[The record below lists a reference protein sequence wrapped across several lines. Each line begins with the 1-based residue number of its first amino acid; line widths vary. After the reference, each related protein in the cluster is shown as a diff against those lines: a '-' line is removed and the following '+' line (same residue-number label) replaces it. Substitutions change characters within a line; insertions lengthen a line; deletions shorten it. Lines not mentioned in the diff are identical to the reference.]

1 MEFYITQ
8 KDWKKVL
15 DYAQASYDE
24 FKSEIGGFLVAIKDK
39 DGDIILSEPEILEQ
53 DVTGGTTEMEK
64 AAVADYYVKTAM
76 KHGKDVRFVWW
87 HSHANM
93 SAFWS
98 GTDTNTMKEYA
109 NDDWSAFLVV
119 NIRGDYKFRVCVWN
133 PIKAYEDTEL
143 KIIDGKIR
151 SIPKA
156 IKDSVS
162 KLCNKP
168 VTAIANYKYSKI
180 GKQTSIYDKDDWEKD
195 SYLYN
200 YYGYNYQAN
209 LGHKPGFSGNKMF
222 DATIDILTEWNELY
236 TEGEFTFK
244 EWLKEVK
251 NWNKLLKQKKA
262 NFSIKELTDNELHL
276 NAGYYSGYNPMD
288 IIDYGEE
295 NEQNIKV

>member
-1 MEFYITQ
+1 MEH
-8 KDWKKVL
+8 
-15 DYAQASYDE
+15 YAAGMEDSWTYGQHFKLYVNTNGNLVNLQGCIIEYDE
-24 FKSEIGGFLVAIKDK
+24 
-39 DGDIILSEPEILEQ
+39 
-53 DVTGGTTEMEK
+53 
-64 AAVADYYVKTAM
+64 Y
-76 KHGKDVRFVWW
+76 
-87 HSHANM
+87 
-93 SAFWS
+93 
-98 GTDTNTMKEYA
+98 
-109 NDDWSAFLVV
+109 
-119 NIRGDYKFRVCVWN
+119 
-133 PIKAYEDTEL
+133 
-143 KIIDGKIR
+143 
-151 SIPKA
+151 
-156 IKDSVS
+156 SVS
-162 KLCNKP
+162 P
-168 VTAIANYKYSKI
+168 FDRRTIYSFGI
-180 GKQTSIYDKDDWEKD
+180 PYEGVGADEGHYEAGGYWED